1 MTYIRERLGQ
11 TLTLEIL
18 QHLKLFHLRGAIDY
32 SKLNLMHRV
41 MMAMRVRPL
50 KKKDPTLLTAEERHM
65 LDTDGKA
72 VNFME
77 RSAIDPIITMCFGS
91 LAAAYK
97 VSRIE

>member
-1 MTYIRERLGQ
+1 MQHTDPHNVTYIRERLGK
-11 TLTLEIL
+11 TLTPEIL

-50 KKKDPTLLTAEERHM
+50 KKKEPALLTAEEHHM
-65 LDTDGKA
+65 LDTYGKA

-77 RSAIDPIITMCFGS
+77 RSAIDPIIDYARS
-91 LAAAYK
+91 L
-97 VSRIE
+97 